1 MAGQSHLS
9 SKAPEPKWPWI
20 AWILSILMYPLNKIA
35 KYSGTLT
42 FIGFLALIL
51 GNVLG
56 GSLGVDNL
64 FQDSQHLID
73 RAVTDGPLMLRNS
86 PSFLTS
92 LGLIYLCY
100 LITLFARSSWHR
112 AVFDTE
118 AQHEGF
124 WREILRIVPITL
136 LVYSLLL
143 STWLFFGREVHRP
156 CADDLLLADCGRTF
170 RDNPRVAFGLGYEVA
185 RLAIGALVGLVLIF
199 TTQFLIWSLREL
211 IRRGM
216 KLRHGALPQEDVIL
230 KLSAGHRHMA
240 WNERIGVY
248 VRIPKV
254 WEYVCAILLVGGPV
268 LAVFLLNRI
277 VPALAV
283 FAALGILY
291 IVVRIYLDSPL
302 VVRFLGAAIIV
313 GLLCVP
319 HDPFK
324 LRFDG
329 IPDAGGGSKYDKP
342 LNLAT
347 VGSGITVGKDAGNR
361 SARITCSD
369 NHTRFEPLDPIEA
382 LKTWRDQQVKL
393 FGREKPKLVLVAT
406 SGGAY
411 RSAFWTAMILERLA
425 LLSNSGQRLA
435 GFTPAIRVITGASGG
450 MIGASYFTVL
460 SRPFNQ
466 APPRFLG
473 EEDEAPFAKYFKRDL
488 PVYSSPHTSIAATMN
503 YDIRQSQR
511 PDVYGNQNNF
521 YRTRYPVPRDSLSP
535 VVQHMLQVDLPSIL
549 WPTAVGLDRGKVLER
564 QWRRLNRPFSTLRQG
579 EAEGWRPS
587 IIFSPAIVET
597 GQPLVI
603 SNLDLSFLPRFDR
616 REALSF
622 FNLFP
627 CAHGTFKLATAA
639 RMNATFPLIS
649 PAVSLPTIPERRV
662 VDAGFYDN
670 YGVSLA
676 AAYLGNPEINDW
688 VKENTSGVVV
698 LQLRAFPLGT
708 GTSAHCLKADAETDG
723 GLLEGFEWITSPIEA
738 VFSARGSTMVF
749 RNEQELRTVARL
761 YPEGFINTIT
771 FTNST
776 PVSMNWIL
784 PDDEAKAM
792 RACLQEQWND
802 NIRKLTRV
810 WQK

>member
-1 MAGQSHLS
+1 MDAQPHLEAS
-9 SKAPEPKWPWI
+9 APARRSEWI
-20 AWILSILMYPLNKIA
+20 FRILHLLMYPLNKIA
-35 KYSGTLT
+35 KYSGTLA
-42 FIGFLALIL
+42 FIALLALIL
-51 GNVLG
+51 GNILG

-73 RAVTDGPLMLRNS
+73 RAVTDGPYMLRNS

-92 LGLIYLCY
+92 LGLLYLCY

-124 WREILRIVPITL
+124 WREIRRIVPLTM
-136 LVYSLLL
+136 LVYLLL
-143 STWLFFGREVHRP
+143 LFTWLFLGREIHRP
-156 CADDLLLADCGRTF
+156 CVEDLLLADCGRTL
-170 RDNPRVAFGLGYEVA
+170 RDNSRVAYGLGFEVT
-185 RLAIGALVGLVLIF
+185 RLGIGAIVGLALIF
-199 TTQFLIWSLREL
+199 STQLLIWFLREL
-211 IRRGM
+211 IGSRLKQRS
-216 KLRHGALPQEDVIL
+216 GALPQEDIVPDL
-230 KLSAGHRHMA
+230 AARHRYMS
-240 WNERIGVY
+240 WSERLGAY
-248 VRIPKV
+248 LQIPKA
-254 WEYVCAILLVGGPV
+254 WEYVLAVVLVGGPV
-268 LAVFLLNRI
+268 LAVFLLSRI
-277 VPALAV
+277 VPALAI
-283 FAALGILY
+283 FAALGTLY

-302 VVRFLGAAIIV
+302 VVRFLGASAIV
-313 GLLCVP
+313 VLLSIP

-329 IPDAGGGSKYDKP
+329 IPDAAGGSKYATP

-347 VGSGITVGKDAGNR
+347 VGSGVGVGKDAGNR
-361 SARITCSD
+361 ADRITCSGGQR
-369 NHTRFEPLDPIEA
+369 RFQPLAPIEA
-382 LKTWRDQQVKL
+382 LNAWRDQQVRL
-393 FGREKPKLVLVAT
+393 FGRPDPNLVLVAT
-406 SGGAY
+406 SGGAS
-411 RSAFWTAMILERLA
+411 RSAYWTAMILERLA
-425 LLSNSGQRLA
+425 LLSNTGQQLA

-450 MIGASYFTVL
+450 MIGASYFTAL
-460 SRPFNQ
+460 SQPFRQ

-473 EEDEAPFAKYFKRDL
+473 EENDAPFAAIFARDL
-488 PVYSSPHTSIAATMN
+488 PVYSSPHTAISAAMN

-511 PDVYGNQNNF
+511 TGVRGNEGNAYG
-521 YRTRYPVPRDSLSP
+521 TRYPIPRDSLSS
-535 VVQHMLQVDLPSIL
+535 VVQHMLQVDLPSIF
-549 WPTAVGLDRGKVLER
+549 WPTAVELDRGKVLER
-564 QWRRLNRPFSTLRQG
+564 QWRRLNRPFSTLRTG

-627 CAHGTFKLATAA
+627 CAHGTFNLATAA

-676 AAYLGNPEINDW
+676 AAYLGDPEINRW
-688 VKENTSGVVV
+688 VKTNTSGVVV
-698 LQLRAFPLGT
+698 LQLRAFPLST
-708 GTSAHCLKADAETDG
+708 GANEPCIQADAETDG
-723 GLLEGFEWITSPIEA
+723 GVMEGFEWITSPIEA

-761 YPEGFINTIT
+761 YPEGFIDTVT

-792 RACLQEQWND
+792 RACLQEQWNE
-802 NIRKLTRV
+802 NVSKLARI
-810 WQK
+810 WKK